1 MVQQLTNVDVFCNGE
16 RLGAPSCQ
24 ALVWH
29 GDTIT
34 FGAAF
39 PRATL
44 VTHIVE
50 INPLFLRLSLTKRPQ
65 RPRAL
70 PTRLAPPA
78 GDPPRG
84 PPPTGVKVV
93 LCALV
98 ATSPSNSSWAIVAA
112 ESYRLASHGPPLHTG
127 LVALR
132 GTWPVSSVAQ
142 LGRGTVAYAHGPL
155 PKPAPC
161 EAQYTRTLQ
170 LHLVVEDALRLAHD
184 EGAGVARPLCRH
196 ATPLPHFVE
205 PSSAAPPDPAAQLA
219 AVQVTLD
226 ECDRRLAHLHSAPGP
241 TTWGAMLGLPSE
253 EAQREQR
260 LAEVLEIAGARQA
273 AEARHGELVL
283 EASAQN
289 ERRAAAEVRRVAAK
303 RAREATAQEERL
315 MGRHPPRH
323 LARAKGQLA
332 RMWGPA

>member
-1 MVQQLTNVDVFCNGE
+1 M
-16 RLGAPSCQ
+16 
-24 ALVWH
+24 
-29 GDTIT
+29 
-34 FGAAF
+34 
-39 PRATL
+39 
-44 VTHIVE
+44 
-50 INPLFLRLSLTKRPQ
+50 
-65 RPRAL
+65 
-70 PTRLAPPA
+70 
-78 GDPPRG
+78 
-84 PPPTGVKVV
+84 
-93 LCALV
+93 
-98 ATSPSNSSWAIVAA
+98 
-112 ESYRLASHGPPLHTG
+112 
-127 LVALR
+127 
-132 GTWPVSSVAQ
+132 
-142 LGRGTVAYAHGPL
+142 
-155 PKPAPC
+155 
-161 EAQYTRTLQ
+161 
-170 LHLVVEDALRLAHD
+170 
-184 EGAGVARPLCRH
+184 
-196 ATPLPHFVE
+196 LPHFVE
-205 PSSAAPPDPAAQLA
+205 PSRAAPTDPAARLA

-226 ECDRRLAHLHSAPGP
+226 ECARRLAHLHSAPGP